1 MIASKYF
8 YQLCVL
14 LNIDMLTYQNNISNA
29 EFFSYQAN
37 RQKQPVRRTNAVGS
51 LPPGASSAAVSPQ
64 QISTSAVTGGSPTT
78 SGHGGSP
85 AGAALAA
92 VSAMLRSLNVP
103 KVNIENQDVI

>member
-1 MIASKYF
+1 MITSKYF
-8 YQLCVL
+8 QQLRA
-14 LNIDMLTYQNNISNA
+14 IDMLTYQNIISNA

-103 KVNIENQDVI
+103 KVNTNKS